1 MCALVS
7 LIKGILKRHRPKHTV
22 ITMIQ
27 KSIMEIDEIFMYILH
42 AYYLLR
48 SMKNQKYR
56 SSSHSM
62 NDVGLKY

>member
-7 LIKGILKRHRPKHTV
+7 LIKGVLKRHTPKYTV

-27 KSIMEIDEIFMYILH
+27 KSIMEIDEISMYILH

-48 SMKNQKYR
+48 TMKNQKYR

-62 NDVGLKY
+62 SDVGLKY